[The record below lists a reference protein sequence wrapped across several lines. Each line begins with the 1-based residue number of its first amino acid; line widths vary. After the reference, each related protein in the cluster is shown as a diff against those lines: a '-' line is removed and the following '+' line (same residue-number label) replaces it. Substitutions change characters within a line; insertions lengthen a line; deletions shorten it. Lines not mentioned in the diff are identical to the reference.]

1 MTQDI
6 ELATIDVRYESYR
19 LRNSGA
25 EKRLLAS
32 IMERGIEEPLECV
45 DAPEAKILLN
55 GFKRYRCAKRLKLG
69 VVPYV
74 SLGEDEAAGILAV
87 LRTSNNKSLSILEQA
102 RFIDDLRGLHG
113 MSVADLAQTLSRSK
127 AWVSVRLGLIGEMS
141 ERVREKL
148 FRGAFP
154 VYSYLYTLRQVM
166 RINGVKKED
175 VEAFVE
181 ALSGKGLSVRDIEQ
195 LAHGYFRGPAWFRT
209 EILGGKFALALERI
223 RAVPENAEGCNE
235 FERVLLRDLEQAQ
248 KSMTR
253 VSGKCADKRLT
264 NRAFFAQANL
274 LAGGILSRI
283 GLFTKAVRELHDR
296 SGEA

>member
-19 LRNSGA
+19 LRNPGA

-32 IMERGIEEPLECV
+32 ITERGIEEPLEGV

-55 GFKRYRCAKRLKLG
+55 GFKRYRCAKRLKIG
-69 VVPYV
+69 AVPYV

-87 LRTSNNKSLSILEQA
+87 LRTSNDKSLSILEQA
-102 RFIDDLRGLHG
+102 RFIADLRGLHG

-141 ERVREKL
+141 ERVRTQL

-154 VYSYLYTLRQVM
+154 VYSYMYTVREFM

-175 VEAFVE
+175 VEDFVE
-181 ALSGKGLSVRDIEQ
+181 ALSGKGLSVREIEQ
-195 LAHGYFRGPAWFRT
+195 LAHGYFRGPSWFRT
-209 EILGGKFALALERI
+209 EILGGNFALALERI

-235 FERVLLRDLEQAQ
+235 FERVLLSDLEQAQ
-248 KSMTR
+248 KSMAR
-253 VSGKCADKRLT
+253 VSGKSADKRLT
-264 NRAFFAQANL
+264 NRAFFVQANL

-283 GLFTKAVRELHDR
+283 GVFTKAVKELHDR
-296 SGEA
+296 TGEA